1 MFVAAER
8 QAMQQTCV
16 RQVNMKQK
24 HILTIASPDY
34 AVNVFNSIPE
44 ISKQRFSLAHEEEEQ
59 TLHST

>member
-24 HILTIASPDY
+24 HIHTIASPDY
-34 AVNVFNSIPE
+34 AVNVFNNIYAF
-44 ISKQRFSLAHEEEEQ
+44 RRYLNN
-59 TLHST
+59 

>member
-24 HILTIASPDY
+24 HICTIACPDY
-34 AVNVFNSIPE
+34 AVNVINNIYAFRRYLN
-44 ISKQRFSLAHEEEEQ
+44 
-59 TLHST
+59 